1 MSNRK
6 PKTRCF
12 SMDNKYND
20 ISTPTTADMIKN
32 GSLLALSAGN
42 AFSNYAPVV
51 GAICGLCEMIIKL
64 YDTIKENK
72 VISRALINRVELAHV
87 AIKQMERE
95 KEANEENFRKESYFK
110 AFNRLEAVLKN
121 IKHFIKHISSYGG
134 FKKFFN
140 ADHIKKCYDDQPNI
154 HIEYSKRH
162 IDYKDNISP
171 NINDGKP
178 KKRCI
183 DDKDDNITTMDTIKN
198 VSLLVLSTGDAFT
211 NYVPILKTI
220 CDLCETIIRLYD
232 TIKENKTISI
242 ALIHRVE
249 LAHVAIKQMERE
261 KEANEE
267 NFRKESYFK
276 AFNRLE
282 AVLKN
287 IKHFIKHIS
296 SYGGFKKFFNADHI
310 KKCYDDHVKNL
321 EGACADLQF
330 NVILSNDVKLSHRKD
345 TDVRGANKRVVK
357 KILRKTVEVACKTI
371 LHYPKDDGTSESK
384 KFQAKL
390 AILNAIQCKYIIKF
404 YGISNVNSHNALI
417 FGWAEKGNLKDLY
430 NTHYIDWVTKLKIS
444 YDVIRGLLFMHNGEI
459 LHHDVKCENI
469 LIDEDGNAKVSNFE
483 LSRNLSGETSRISN
497 LNDYIPWLAPEKIE
511 SGTQLYNLDSWE
523 HSPHNRPSF
532 DEIKNELAESWKC
545 FENTKYVAKF
555 IAKDEVSNDKIQH
568 HNIDKDSDFKP

>member
-1 MSNRK
+1 MPNNR
-6 PKTRCF
+6 
-12 SMDNKYND
+12 
-20 ISTPTTADMIKN
+20 
-32 GSLLALSAGN
+32 
-42 AFSNYAPVV
+42 
-51 GAICGLCEMIIKL
+51 
-64 YDTIKENK
+64 
-72 VISRALINRVELAHV
+72 
-87 AIKQMERE
+87 
-95 KEANEENFRKESYFK
+95 
-110 AFNRLEAVLKN
+110 
-121 IKHFIKHISSYGG
+121 
-134 FKKFFN
+134 
-140 ADHIKKCYDDQPNI
+140 
-154 HIEYSKRH
+154 KRH

-345 TDVRGANKRVVK
+345 TDVRGANKRVAK
-357 KILRKTVEVACKTI
+357 KMLRKTVEVACKTI

-568 HNIDKDSDFKP
+568 HNIDKDSDFKVALHFLGVYYFEGTHGYEKDHDQAIDYLKCVAFQNHNEQFNINTRSTLKNGKHHKESLYCENGFYINVYIIDIYATRLFQNATLSFNIHLHQNV